1 MASSGFL
8 YNITISS
15 GYHIYLR
22 SVAMGS
28 GDSHDCFLP
37 NSNTSLIAFREMK
50 IKTLCPVFG
59 VEALAEM
66 FSCSLNLKI

>member
-1 MASSGFL
+1 
-8 YNITISS
+8 
-15 GYHIYLR
+15 
-22 SVAMGS
+22 MGS

-37 NSNTSLIAFREMK
+37 NTSLIAFRELK

-59 VEALAEM
+59 MEALAEM